1 MYLPIPYKI
10 SYDTSK
16 FQFREIVSS
25 MLEIPAGKSL
35 ENLHT
40 IQDYDLLT
48 REKDQKTIWHQR
60 YYENFQSLFLPVY
73 LDLIESIRDQFDYNK
88 IVYQKIPTFR
98 VQLANN
104 NVAVG
109 EWHKDKAYNHGVS
122 EVNFWMPF
130 VNTNKDNTLWM
141 ESKEDK
147 GDFKPY
153 TVNYGEIL
161 IFSGANLH
169 HGNQKNNSSDT
180 RVSVDFRLV
189 DPEKFISNS
198 NGSINMGTKFEIGG
212 YFEIL

>member
-10 SYDTSK
+10 SYDTLE
-16 FQFREIVSS
+16 FDFREIVSS
-25 MLEIPAGKSL
+25 MLELPYGKSL
-35 ENLHT
+35 EDLHT
-40 IQDYDLLT
+40 IQNYDLLT
-48 REKDQKTIWHQR
+48 REKDQKTIWHER
-60 YYENFQSLFLPVY
+60 YYNKFQSLFLPTY
-73 LDLIESIRDQFDYNK
+73 LRLIESIKDQFDYSK

-98 VQLANN
+98 TQLAN

-109 EWHKDKAYNHGVS
+109 EWHKDKSYNHGES
-122 EVNFWMPF
+122 EINFWMPF

-141 ESKEDK
+141 ESREDR

-161 IFSGANLH
+161 VFSGANLR
-169 HGNQKNNSSDT
+169 HGNQKNFSSDT

-189 DPEKFISNS
+189 DPEKFISNP

-212 YFEIL
+212 YFETL